1 MPTAAAADTTMAD
14 VYLKKLT
21 AFSRI
26 LRREGFAVGPAETA
40 DAARILTEL
49 GMADKA
55 LVQTALRTVFA
66 KSREE
71 QLQFDRAFA
80 GFFISEE
87 AMRQQ
92 AEEAAR
98 EQLERQ
104 AMQEQ
109 ADRELERMPVEL
121 TDDQRAAYASLSEKE
136 RQRLQNFAEKYR
148 ESNRNNPNLYANFI
162 HSVFA
167 KSILEQQMK
176 LEDAG
181 VGVDALDPEMGL
193 MYRDISEFRDAE
205 IPKAIDIIRT
215 VAQRINGEI
224 SARRNAGRSGKLDFR
239 RTIRKGLETGG
250 SLYRLKFRKKRRQKK
265 HLVLLCDVSGSMV
278 QFSEF
283 ALRFIQ
289 SLNQA
294 SDSSRTFLFSEAAVE
309 ADAFSLQDMDQF
321 RSYVR
326 ASGIY
331 GRGTDLG
338 SALTMLTD
346 QQPPVLSASTTLIIL
361 SDTKTIDQPRAVAA
375 LQEAKR
381 LAGRVLWLNP
391 IPENKWKYIR
401 SVQTMQSI
409 CPMVACD
416 TLGALARACK
426 RLALS

>member
-1 MPTAAAADTTMAD
+1 MTE
-14 VYLKKLT
+14 VYLQKLS

-26 LRREGFAVGPAETA
+26 LRKEGLTVGPAETA
-40 DAARILTEL
+40 DAARILTAL
-49 GMADKA
+49 GMEDKA

-71 QLQFDRAFA
+71 QLQFDRVFA

-87 AMRQQ
+87 AMRAQ
-92 AEEAAR
+92 AEASAK

-104 AMQEQ
+104 AMQQ
-109 ADRELERMPVEL
+109 KADRELERMPVEL
-121 TDDQRAAYASLSEKE
+121 TEDQRAAYAALSEKE
-136 RQRLQNFAEKYR
+136 RQRLQDFAEKYR
-148 ESNRNNPNLYANFI
+148 ESARNNPDLYGNFI

-176 LEDAG
+176 MEDAG
-181 VGVDALDPEMGL
+181 VGVEGLDPEMGL
-193 MYRDISEFRDAE
+193 LYRDISDFRDTE

-215 VAQRINGEI
+215 VAQRINGEV
-224 SARRNAGRSGKLDFR
+224 SARRNAGHSGKLDFR

-250 SLYRLKFRKKRRQKK
+250 SLYRLKFRKKRRQRK

-294 SDSSRTFLFSEAAVE
+294 SGNSRTFLFSEAAVE

-321 RSYVR
+321 RNYVR

-338 SALTMLTD
+338 SALSLLTG
-346 QQPPVLSASTTLIIL
+346 QNPPALNDSTTLIIL

-401 SVQTMQSI
+401 SVQTMAAL

-426 RLALS
+426 RLALE